1 MKRHLTC
8 LILRG
13 GKIGFS
19 YKDDCNFSTLRE
31 HDGIKAQIDAHQNVT
46 HDYEGT
52 VENFAATI
60 IIHEWYSHGKYKIG
74 SEFGNHYKA
83 YENVKKDRLFY
94 PKTTE
99 NYKKMIENRIEYYKS
114 KRKCNPG

>member
-1 MKRHLTC
+1 MP
-8 LILRG
+8 
-13 GKIGFS
+13 
-19 YKDDCNFSTLRE
+19 E

-46 HDYEGT
+46 RT

-60 IIHEWYSHGKYKIG
+60 IIHEWYSHGKSEIG
-74 SEFGNHYKA
+74 DAFGNHYKA
-83 YENVKKDRLFY
+83 YENVKRDRLFY

-114 KRKCNPG
+114 KKK

>member
-1 MKRHLTC
+1 MKRRFTC
-8 LILRG
+8 LILKG
-13 GKIGFS
+13 GKIGFT
-19 YKDDCNFSTLRE
+19 YKENSNFTTLRE
-31 HDGIKAQIDAHQNVT
+31 HSGIKAQIDAHQKVT
-46 HDYEGT
+46 YDYEGT

-74 SEFGNHYKA
+74 NEFGNHYKA

-114 KRKCNPG
+114 KKK

>member
-1 MKRHLTC
+1 M
-8 LILRG
+8 
-13 GKIGFS
+13 
-19 YKDDCNFSTLRE
+19 RE
-31 HDGIKAQIDAHQNVT
+31 HSGIKAQIDAHQKVT
-46 HDYEGT
+46 YDYEGT

-114 KRKCNPG
+114 KKK